1 MKCWRPPSRLY
12 MGLGKKGNLPVPQQ
26 RRRCDARTPS
36 SEGRLHRADRCGHLA
51 QYLRRS
57 GHRCRNWPVRGK
69 KRCRFHGG
77 YSTGPTTPE
86 GLARTVAALQ
96 AGRTRWLRRLRDEG
110 SPIPFGRKRGGR
122 NRPLEEREQIALRET
137 DAGGKLGSCPESF
150 KLNKKARGASHCEE
164 SRRRFNQPIKTR

>member
-26 RRRCDARTPS
+26 RRRCDARIPS

-122 NRPLEEREQIALRET
+122 NRPLEEREQIACEKRRRREARIVPRELQTEQKGARCEPLR
-137 DAGGKLGSCPESF
+137 GKPS
-150 KLNKKARGASHCEE
+150 
-164 SRRRFNQPIKTR
+164 RFNQPIKTR